1 MPYAAMPAQAR
12 TSAPDLANSELG
24 YQKTTCGRA
33 CRSRHH
39 QDLIISPARFF
50 AGGARSAFIAWP
62 AASSAIRTI
71 S

>member
-1 MPYAAMPAQAR
+1 MPAQAQ
-12 TSAPDLANSELG
+12 TSGPDLANSELG

-33 CRSRHH
+33 CRSH